1 MAYVRKKTVKNREYF
16 QLVESRRVDG
26 KPRQHVL
33 VHLGQHPTVE
43 EALKAW
49 PKEIKKLRNL
59 ACKERSK
66 VQRGSESDPSCR
78 KLLRR
83 AVSAEKRAY
92 NLQANLNKLRD
103 LKKSSVV

>member
-43 EALKAW
+43 VALKTW
-49 PKEIKKLRNL
+49 PKEIKELRNL
-59 ACKERSK
+59 ARKERSK
-66 VQRGSESDPSCR
+66 VPRGSESNPSCQ
-78 KLLRR
+78 KLLRQ
-83 AVSAEKRAY
+83 AASAEKRVDKLRT
-92 NLQANLNKLRD
+92 NLDKLRD
-103 LKKSSVV
+103 LKKSGVV